1 MFDFDKNIK
10 EEAFGSGGDSADIGI
25 KSDVMTD
32 AELATFLSTGSKTYG
47 KSAYMLIYERK
58 SKKNLREVA
67 KLDQNEE

>member
-1 MFDFDKNIK
+1 
-10 EEAFGSGGDSADIGI
+10 
-25 KSDVMTD
+25 MTD

-67 KLDQNEE
+67 KLD